1 MTEQPPPTCGS
12 GPSAHPDQPDG
23 AARPDLPER
32 VAATYGEEDLSTV
45 TAFTGG
51 FINFGYWAWLP
62 EPADRPLTEDDRLR
76 SEQDLYRLVLDTFD
90 RPRGRTALEV
100 GCGRGL
106 GCALALRE
114 FDFGSVI
121 GLDAHPDQIAR
132 ALEANAELL
141 HEAPGARRLEFVL
154 GPAQR
159 MPLPDA
165 CTDFVYSVEA
175 AQHFRDL
182 AGFAREVV
190 RVLRPAGRFA
200 LTTFFARVP
209 EAVRV
214 LPQLLPP
221 YADGL
226 DVTHLV
232 DDVAATF
239 DGAGLADVAVTPI
252 GDGVWEQYDRY
263 MAQRPELRDKWP
275 RQYLT
280 AYQTGLLDYYLI
292 TAAAPAG

>member
-1 MTEQPPPTCGS
+1 MPQQPPPAG
-12 GPSAHPDQPDG
+12 GPGRPDRPGHPDG

-32 VAATYGEEDLSTV
+32 VAATYGAEDLGTV
-45 TAFTGG
+45 PAFAGG

-62 EPADRPLTEDDRLR
+62 EPADRPLTEDDRIR
-76 SEQDLYRLVLDTFD
+76 SEQDLYRLVLDTCD

-106 GCALALRE
+106 GCALALKE
-114 FDFGSVI
+114 FDFRSVI

-132 ALEANAELL
+132 ALEANAALL
-141 HEAPGARRLEFVL
+141 SEGAGPRRLEFVL

-159 MPLPDA
+159 MPLPDGCA
-165 CTDFVYSVEA
+165 DFVYSVEA

-182 AGFAREVV
+182 PGFAREAV
-190 RVLRPAGRFA
+190 RVLRPGGLFA

-209 EAVRV
+209 DAVRV
-214 LPQLLPP
+214 LPELLPP

-226 DVTHLV
+226 DVPHLV
-232 DDVAATF
+232 DDVAAAF
-239 DGAGLADVAVTPI
+239 GAAGLRDVAVTPI
-252 GDGVWEQYDRY
+252 GDGVWECYDRY
-263 MAQRPELRDKWP
+263 MEQRPELRDKWP

-292 TAAAPAG
+292 TASAPAD

>member
-1 MTEQPPPTCGS
+1 MTEQPPPTGGS
-12 GPSAHPDQPDG
+12 GRSAHPDHPDG
-23 AARPDLPER
+23 AARPDLPDR

-132 ALEANAELL
+132 ALEANAALL
-141 HEAPGARRLEFVL
+141 REDTGPRRLKFVL

-182 AGFAREVV
+182 AGFAREAV
-190 RVLRPAGRFA
+190 RVLRPAGQFA

-214 LPQLLPP
+214 LPELLPP
-221 YADGL
+221 YANGL

-239 DGAGLADVAVTPI
+239 DGAGLVDVAVTPI
-252 GDGVWEQYDRY
+252 GDGVWEPYDRY
-263 MAQRPELRDKWP
+263 MAERPELRDKWP

>member
-1 MTEQPPPTCGS
+1 MTQQPPPADGTGR
-12 GPSAHPDQPDG
+12 PPQPDHPDG
-23 AARPDLPER
+23 APGPELPDR

-45 TAFTGG
+45 SAFAGG

-62 EPADRPLTEDDRLR
+62 EPTDRPLTEDDRIR
-76 SEQDLYRLVLDTFD
+76 SEQDLYRLVLDTCD

-141 HEAPGARRLEFVL
+141 AEESGARRLEFVL

-165 CTDFVYSVEA
+165 CTDVVYSVEA

-182 AGFAREVV
+182 AGFAREAV
-190 RVLRPAGRFA
+190 RVLRPAGHFA
-200 LTTFFARVP
+200 LATFLARVP
-209 EAVRV
+209 DAVRV

-226 DVTHLV
+226 DMTHLV

-239 DGAGLADVAVTPI
+239 TEAGLRDVAVTPI
-252 GDGVWEQYDRY
+252 GDGVWESYDRY
-263 MAQRPELRDKWP
+263 MAERPELRDKWP

-292 TAAAPAG
+292 TAKAPAD